1 MSQRIILPSNPD
13 GRVLANRDGYD
24 YTIGPKQSLPNEASA
39 ALVPS
44 RMYSES
50 LIFRK
55 HEVSLSAMA
64 FLFQSMIVHVHS
76 SSKTT
81 AEFESRLSSYGFGI
95 GSKLLELLNLRASIP
110 ATAYSRSS
118 NFLSTAASTSNS
130 AVDTAGSSNAAS
142 AVNSP
147 GTPDLGNR
155 THENGSESLAS
166 LINNTRSR
174 DLKIIDML
182 QFVHGTV
189 WSYLFGHVSD
199 DLVKSSERDNEY
211 MIVDN
216 QPVLTQFVSG
226 GVSCDYFV
234 CGIIQ
239 GFLNTAKF
247 PCRVSAHC
255 MPQDGFDRRVVYLIQ
270 FDKQVLE
277 REGLRFPQ

>member
-13 GRVLANRDGYD
+13 GRILTNRDGYD
-24 YTIGPKQSLPNEASA
+24 YTIGPKQSLPNESSA

-44 RMYSES
+44 RMYSEP
-50 LIFRK
+50 LIFKK

-64 FLFQSMIVHVHS
+64 FLFQSLIAHIHT

-81 AEFESRLSSYGFGI
+81 AEFESRLSSHGFSI
-95 GSKLLELLNLRASIP
+95 GSKLLELLNLRASVP

-118 NFLSTAASTSNS
+118 NFLSTTTSTSNFTT
-130 AVDTAGSSNAAS
+130 DTVGSTNAAN
-142 AVNSP
+142 AVQ
-147 GTPDLGNR
+147 TPDLGTR
-155 THENGSESLAS
+155 VHENGSESLAS
-166 LINNTRSR
+166 LINTTRSR

-255 MPQDGFDRRVVYLIQ
+255 MPQDNFDRRVVYLIQ

>member
-13 GRVLANRDGYD
+13 ERALSNRDGYE

-39 ALVPS
+39 APVPS
-44 RMYSES
+44 RLYSES
-50 LIFRK
+50 LMFRK

-64 FLFQSMIVHVHS
+64 FLFQGMISHIHS
-76 SSKTT
+76 SSKST
-81 AEFESRLSSYGFGI
+81 ADFESRLNGHGFSI

-118 NFLSTAASTSNS
+118 NFLTSTASSSNTAVDSTTSNNGS
-130 AVDTAGSSNAAS
+130 GTAISS
-142 AVNSP
+142 
-147 GTPDLGNR
+147 GTPDL
-155 THENGSESLAS
+155 TSHHHDNGVESLAS

-216 QPVLTQFVSG
+216 QPVLTQFIPG

-247 PCRVSAHC
+247 PCCVSAHC
-255 MPQDGFDRRVVYLIQ
+255 MPQHGFDRRVVYLIQ

-277 REGLRFPQ
+277 REVLRFP

>member
-13 GRVLANRDGYD
+13 GRILTNRDGYD

-50 LIFRK
+50 LVFKK

-64 FLFQSMIVHVHS
+64 FLFQSMISHIHS
-76 SSKTT
+76 SSKST
-81 AEFESRLSSYGFGI
+81 AEFESRLSSHGFGI
-95 GSKLLELLNLRASIP
+95 GSKLLELLNLRASVP
-110 ATAYSRSS
+110 ATAHSRSS
-118 NFLSTAASTSNS
+118 NFLSTSNS
-130 AVDTAGSSNAAS
+130 AADTTGPTNAANAAS
-142 AVNSP
+142 S
-147 GTPDLGNR
+147 PDLGTR
-155 THENGSESLAS
+155 THENSGESLAS
-166 LINNTRSR
+166 LINSTRSR

-216 QPVLTQFVSG
+216 GPVLTQFVSG